1 LVLFLLNFVWRWA
14 ASEVDERGV
23 EGCKVFLFFWVA
35 LVTFMLS
42 SILFTAVVNLITP
55 MEGVTKKKA
64 SFGTPFRAEQV
75 SRSCCQRG
83 SEWCGVLTGAAF
95 IFGHG

>member
-1 LVLFLLNFVWRWA
+1 VVHWSFLLNFVWRWA
-14 ASEVDERGV
+14 ASEVDERGL
-23 EGCKVFLFFWVA
+23 EGCKVFFLGCPCHFYAFFHS
-35 LVTFMLS
+35 FYRCS
-42 SILFTAVVNLITP
+42 KPHHSDGGGN
-55 MEGVTKKKA
+55 KKKA